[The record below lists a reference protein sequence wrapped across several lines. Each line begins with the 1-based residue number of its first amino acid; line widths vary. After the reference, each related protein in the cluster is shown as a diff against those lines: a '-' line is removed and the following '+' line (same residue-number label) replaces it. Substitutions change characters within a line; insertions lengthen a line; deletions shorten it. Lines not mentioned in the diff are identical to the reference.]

1 MRKEQDLLEV
11 VVSNCKLLGQVLYFD
26 LTLED
31 GGALPAWEAGAHIDL
46 HLQDGLVR
54 QYSLCGNPT
63 DTAQYV
69 LGVLLDPNSRGGS
82 VAVHKQVVQG
92 SKIQISSPRNLFPL
106 VEGASNT
113 VLIGGGIGITPMIAM
128 AYSLY
133 AQNAPFHLHYVA
145 RDPVFAPLLQ
155 TLPFAKHVSIY
166 NHSDAASQRFNIRNV
181 LELAKEN
188 GISGVHTYVCGPEGL
203 MKAVTEVGLS
213 CGYSPDTLHQ
223 EAFSGQPVTGGNSFE
238 VLAAKS
244 GVRVS
249 VGEDESITT
258 ALARHGVRVPVSCEQ
273 GICGTCVVSVLE
285 GTADHRDEYL
295 TDDEKT
301 DQIALCCS
309 RSKTPLLVVDL

>member
-1 MRKEQDLLEV
+1 MRQEQGLLDV
-11 VVSNCKLLGQVLYFD
+11 VVSQCKLLGQVLYFD

-46 HLQDGLVR
+46 HLQDGLIR
-54 QYSLCGNPT
+54 QYSLCGNPE
-63 DTAQYV
+63 DTTQYV

-82 VAVHKQVVQG
+82 IAVHKQIAAG
-92 SKIQISSPRNLFPL
+92 GELKISYPRNLFPL
-106 VEGASNT
+106 DNTAKNT

-133 AQNAPFHLHYVA
+133 ARSAPFHLHYVA

-155 TLPFAKHVSIY
+155 TLPFAQHVSIY
-166 NHSDAASQRFNIRNV
+166 NHGDTASQRFDIQNV
-181 LELAKEN
+181 LQAAQLN
-188 GISGVHTYVCGPEGL
+188 GGRDVHAYVCGPEGL
-203 MKAVTEVGLS
+203 MKAVEEVGLC
-213 CGYSPDTLHQ
+213 CGYPLNTLHQ
-223 EAFSGQPVTGGNSFE
+223 EAFSGQPVAGGNSFE

-244 GVRVS
+244 GVRVQ
-249 VGEDESITT
+249 VAEDESITT

-285 GTADHRDEYL
+285 GTADHKDEYL
-295 TDDEKT
+295 TDEEKT

-309 RSKTPLLVVDL
+309 RSQTPLLVIDL